1 MPGGVRMGIDLNLL
15 VLTAISIGFV
25 HTLIGPDHYL
35 PFVAMS
41 AARNWSRRKTLLV
54 TAACGVGH
62 VLGSIVLGF
71 VGIAIGAALHRLEW
85 IEGLRGD
92 LAAWGLIAFGLAYM
106 AWGLKRAWR
115 DREHSHEHLHADG
128 TRHHHVHAHHT
139 RDEHLHVHIQVD
151 TDSARSL
158 TPWALFVV
166 FILGPCEALI
176 PLLMYPAAQH
186 SWWGISLV
194 VIAFAVTTIL
204 TMVTIVYLAVR
215 GLERLPLKAAERYTH
230 ALAGAALSLCGL
242 GIVFGL

>member
-1 MPGGVRMGIDLNLL
+1 MDIDLNLL

-41 AARNWSRRKTLLV
+41 AARNWSPRKTLLV
-54 TAACGVGH
+54 TAICGVGH
-62 VLGSIVLGF
+62 VFGSIVLGL
-71 VGIAIGAALHRLEW
+71 VGIALGAALHRLEW

-92 LAAWGLIAFGLAYM
+92 LAAWALTAFGLVYM
-106 AWGLKRAWR
+106 TWGLKRAWR
-115 DREHSHEHLHADG
+115 DREHSHEHVHADG
-128 TRHHHVHAHHT
+128 TRHRHTHAHHT
-139 RDEHLHVHIQVD
+139 RDEHLHVHVQVD
-151 TDSARSL
+151 TDTARSL

-186 SWWGISLV
+186 SWWGVSLV
-194 VIAFAVTTIL
+194 VVAFAATTIL
-204 TMVTIVYLAVR
+204 TMLTIVYLAVR
-215 GLERLPLKAAERYTH
+215 GLERVPLKAAERYTH

-242 GIVFGL
+242 GIVLGL

>member
-1 MPGGVRMGIDLNLL
+1 MDIDLNLL

-41 AARNWSRRKTLLV
+41 TARHWTRRKTLLV
-54 TAACGVGH
+54 TAVCGIGH
-62 VLGSIVLGF
+62 VLGSIVLGLG
-71 VGIAIGAALHRLEW
+71 GIAIGAALHRLQW

-92 LAAWGLIAFGLAYM
+92 LAAWALIAFGLVYM

-115 DREHSHEHLHADG
+115 DREHSHEHMHANG
-128 TRHHHVHAHHT
+128 TRHRHPHAHHT
-139 RDEHLHVHIQVD
+139 RDEHLHVHVQVD

-158 TPWALFVV
+158 TPWALFIV

-176 PLLMYPAAQH
+176 PLLMYPASQH
-186 SWWGISLV
+186 SWVGVSLV
-194 VIAFAVTTIL
+194 VTAFAGTTIL
-204 TMVTIVYLAVR
+204 TMLTIVYLAVL
-215 GLERLPLKAAERYTH
+215 GLERVPFRTAERYTH
-230 ALAGAALSLCGL
+230 ALAGAALSICGL

>member
-1 MPGGVRMGIDLNLL
+1 MDIDLNLL

-41 AARNWSRRKTLLV
+41 AARNWTRRKTLLV

-62 VLGSIVLGF
+62 VLGSIVLGL

-85 IEGLRGD
+85 IEGVRGD
-92 LAAWGLIAFGLAYM
+92 LAAWALTAFGLVYM
-106 AWGLKRAWR
+106 AWGLRRAWR

-128 TRHHHVHAHHT
+128 TRHRHTHAHHT
-139 RDEHLHVHIQVD
+139 RDEHLHVHVQVD
-151 TDSARSL
+151 TDTVRSL
-158 TPWALFVV
+158 TPWALFIV

-176 PLLMYPAAQH
+176 PLLMYPASQH
-186 SWWGISLV
+186 SWWGVSLV

-204 TMVTIVYLAVR
+204 TMLAIVYLAVR

-230 ALAGAALSLCGL
+230 ALAGAALSVCGL

>member
-1 MPGGVRMGIDLNLL
+1 MGIDLNLL

-41 AARNWSRRKTLLV
+41 KARNWTRRKTMLV

-62 VLGSIVLGF
+62 VLGSIVLGL
-71 VGIAIGAALHRLEW
+71 VGIAVGAALHRLEW

-92 LAAWGLIAFGLAYM
+92 LAAWALTAFGLVYM

-115 DREHSHEHLHADG
+115 DREHSHEHVHADG
-128 TRHHHVHAHHT
+128 TRHRHTHAHHT

-158 TPWALFVV
+158 TPWALFIV

-186 SWWGISLV
+186 SWWGIALV
-194 VIAFAVTTIL
+194 VVAFAITTIL
-204 TMVTIVYLAVR
+204 TMLAIVYVAVR

-230 ALAGAALSLCGL
+230 ALAGAALSICGL

>member
-1 MPGGVRMGIDLNLL
+1 MDIDLNLL

-41 AARNWSRRKTLLV
+41 AARNWTRRKTLLV

-62 VLGSIVLGF
+62 VLGSIVLGL

-85 IEGLRGD
+85 IEGVRGD
-92 LAAWGLIAFGLAYM
+92 LAAWALTAFGLVYM
-106 AWGLKRAWR
+106 AWGLRRAWR
-115 DREHSHEHLHADG
+115 DREHSHEHVHSDG
-128 TRHHHVHAHHT
+128 TRHRHTHAHHT
-139 RDEHLHVHIQVD
+139 RDEHLHVHVQVD
-151 TDSARSL
+151 TDSVRSL
-158 TPWALFVV
+158 TPWALFIV

-176 PLLMYPAAQH
+176 PLLMYPASQH
-186 SWWGISLV
+186 SWWGVSLV
-194 VIAFAVTTIL
+194 VVAFAVTTIL
-204 TMVTIVYLAVR
+204 TMLAIVYLAVR

-230 ALAGAALSLCGL
+230 ALAGAALSVCGL

>member
-1 MPGGVRMGIDLNLL
+1 MDIDLNLL

-41 AARNWSRRKTLLV
+41 AARNWTRRKTLLV

-62 VLGSIVLGF
+62 VLGSIVLGL

-92 LAAWGLIAFGLAYM
+92 LAAWALTAFGLVYM

-115 DREHSHEHLHADG
+115 DREHEHEHVHADG
-128 TRHHHVHAHHT
+128 TRHRHTHAHHT
-139 RDEHLHVHIQVD
+139 RDEHLHVHVQVD

-158 TPWALFVV
+158 TPWALFIV

-186 SWWGISLV
+186 SWWGVSLV
-194 VIAFAVTTIL
+194 VTAFALTTVL
-204 TMVTIVYLAVR
+204 TMLAIVYLAVR
-215 GLERLPLKAAERYTH
+215 GLERVPFKAAERYTH
-230 ALAGAALSLCGL
+230 ALAGAALSVCGL

>member
-1 MPGGVRMGIDLNLL
+1 MDIDLNLL

-41 AARNWSRRKTLLV
+41 AARNWTRRKTLLV

-62 VLGSIVLGF
+62 VLGSIVLGL

-85 IEGLRGD
+85 IEGVRGD
-92 LAAWGLIAFGLAYM
+92 LAAWALTAFGLVYM
-106 AWGLKRAWR
+106 AWGLRRAWR
-115 DREHSHEHLHADG
+115 DREHSHEHVHSDG
-128 TRHHHVHAHHT
+128 TRHRHTHAHHT
-139 RDEHLHVHIQVD
+139 RDEHLHVHVLVD
-151 TDSARSL
+151 TDSVRSL
-158 TPWALFVV
+158 TPWALFIV

-176 PLLMYPAAQH
+176 PLLMYPASQH
-186 SWWGISLV
+186 SWWGVSLV
-194 VIAFAVTTIL
+194 VVAFAVTTIL
-204 TMVTIVYLAVR
+204 TMLAIVYLAVR

-230 ALAGAALSLCGL
+230 ALAGAALSVCGL

>member
-1 MPGGVRMGIDLNLL
+1 MDIDLGLL

-41 AARNWSRRKTLLV
+41 AARNWTRRKTLLV

-62 VLGSIVLGF
+62 VLGSIVLGL

-92 LAAWGLIAFGLAYM
+92 VAAWALTAFGLVYM

-115 DREHSHEHLHADG
+115 DRKHSHEHVHADG
-128 TRHHHVHAHHT
+128 TRHRHTHAHHT
-139 RDEHLHVHIQVD
+139 RDEHLHVHVQVD

-158 TPWALFVV
+158 TPWALFIV

-176 PLLMYPAAQH
+176 PLLMYPAAEH
-186 SWWGISLV
+186 SWWGVSLV
-194 VIAFAVTTIL
+194 VAAFAITTIL
-204 TMVTIVYLAVR
+204 TMLTIVYLAVR
-215 GLERLPLKAAERYTH
+215 GLERVPLKAAERYTH